1 MLKCHWKETFGVECM
16 GCGFQRS
23 LMALLEGDFL
33 TSLSLFPATIPL
45 LFTFVYTV
53 AHLIFG
59 YQKGARN
66 IIILFSFSAFL
77 MLANFIYKI
86 ATSNPLH

>member
-1 MLKCHWKETFGVECM
+1 M

-23 LMALLEGDFL
+23 LIALLEGDIL

-45 LFTFVYTV
+45 IFTFVYTA

-66 IIILFSFSAFL
+66 IVILFSFSAFL

-86 ATSNPLH
+86 VSANTVPEL